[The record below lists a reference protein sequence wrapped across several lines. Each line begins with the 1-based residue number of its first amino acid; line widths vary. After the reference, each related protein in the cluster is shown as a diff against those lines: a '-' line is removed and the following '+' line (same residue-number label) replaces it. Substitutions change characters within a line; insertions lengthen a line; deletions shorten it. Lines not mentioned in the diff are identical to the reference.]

1 MVLSENS
8 IHINFHNYKLSS
20 TTFPEIGFF
29 TTSIDVL
36 VTTMKLLKTVGVF
49 VGVGLVE
56 LEVIMMVLG
65 DMRMQLPMMGWDI
78 SIRKETFFSKGRQ
91 FYPPRNS

>member
-65 DMRMQLPMMGWDI
+65 DMRMQLTMMGWDNLI
-78 SIRKETFFSKGRQ
+78 NKQTFFFFSK
-91 FYPPRNS
+91 